1 MTDVKMQTTLNGD
14 FNNALVEFLEN
25 NRPDLQTVLNAL
37 EDAKSD
43 AVEIHQ
49 NWEAS
54 T

>member
-1 MTDVKMQTTLNGD
+1 MTDVQMQTTLNGD

-25 NRPDLQTVLNAL
+25 NRPDLETVLNAL

-49 NWEAS
+49 KWEA
-54 T
+54 TQ